1 VRWELKR
8 HHGLETPERT
18 LTAFQAASIHVLAW
32 AALFASPAVT
42 LAASV
47 AQQQSDAAL
56 RAKPD
61 VQHGESLFQVCVA
74 CHASDGGG
82 SSNGDVPAIA
92 GQYTRVI
99 VRQLVD
105 FHYGKRWDV
114 RMEAIAKSH
123 YLSGPQDLADIAA
136 YVSGL
141 PRISNPGRGDGQQLA
156 HGMIVYQRLCASCH
170 GASAQGD
177 ARNGLP
183 WLAGQHYDYLLREM
197 YYTFDHRRPNLAPH
211 LLVLDRFTRPEFEG
225 VADYLSGLGA
235 PVSGK

>member
-1 VRWELKR
+1 
-8 HHGLETPERT
+8 
-18 LTAFQAASIHVLAW
+18 LTAFRTASIQVLAW
-32 AALFASPAVT
+32 VALLASPALT

-56 RAKPD
+56 HARPD
-61 VQHGESLFQVCVA
+61 VQHGESLFQVCIA

-82 SSNGDVPAIA
+82 SANGDVPAIA
-92 GQYTRVI
+92 GQYPRVI

-123 YLSGPQDLADIAA
+123 YLSGTQDLADIAA
-136 YVSGL
+136 YVSGM

-156 HGMIVYQRLCASCH
+156 HGMKVYQRLCASCH
-170 GASAQGD
+170 GPAAQGD
-177 ARNGLP
+177 AREAVP
-183 WLAGQHYDYLLREM
+183 WLAGQHYEYLLREM

-211 LLVLDRFTRPEFEG
+211 LSLLDRFERPEFEG
-225 VADYLSGLGA
+225 VADYLSGLA
-235 PVSGK
+235 PPASGQ